1 MAVFFWIDSSSECED
16 IKTASFQKEINTE
29 KENASDVVDLKS
41 PSDAALKR
49 RLSVREKA
57 AAFQEASVKDAT
69 Y

>member
-1 MAVFFWIDSSSECED
+1 MWLCSIDSSSECED
-16 IKTASFQKEINTE
+16 IKTASFQKEITAE
-29 KENASDVVDLKS
+29 KENAGDAVDVKAPSDV
-41 PSDAALKR
+41 ALKR